1 MFNVYQKKGMLS
13 NYLGKVDLKRPE
25 RKSILDMFDSL
36 ARELEQEKYALRAC
50 QTENERLNKR
60 IEELEEV
67 IKSGGKF
74 EQFQSLMQSVYYDKI
89 QKIKQIIEDDSEY
102 PDYWDDYD

>member
-1 MFNVYQKKGMLS
+1 MEIKNLMFTLCVMLGLIFACVYFDNECRGIRS
-13 NYLGKVDLKRPE
+13 NATVDR
-25 RKSILDMFDSL
+25 S
-36 ARELEQEKYALRAC
+36 
-50 QTENERLNKR
+50 R
-60 IEELEEV
+60 IKELEEV

-102 PDYWDDYD
+102 SDYWDDYD